1 MSLIFYFTYRRRF
14 LEVKRNFS
22 IPFFLELV
30 SMIESFDSV
39 CDPPG
44 STYEKIETWTFLHH
58 VVGLWILFDIMFKL
72 DSDTSTLGRKGGTS
86 LSLGEARIPDSLLVS
101 VDTQLEGNSL
111 SHLASLGTWDPQLV
125 YTDSATEVQR

>member
-1 MSLIFYFTYRRRF
+1 
-14 LEVKRNFS
+14 
-22 IPFFLELV
+22 
-30 SMIESFDSV
+30 MIESYDSV

-58 VVGLWILFDIMFKL
+58 VVELWLLFDIMFKL
-72 DSDTSTLGRKGGTS
+72 ASATSTLGRKGGTS

-111 SHLASLGTWDPQLV
+111 LPLARPGNLGSPPGLHRQC
-125 YTDSATEVQR
+125 YRGTEVIFFPLGDAEKP